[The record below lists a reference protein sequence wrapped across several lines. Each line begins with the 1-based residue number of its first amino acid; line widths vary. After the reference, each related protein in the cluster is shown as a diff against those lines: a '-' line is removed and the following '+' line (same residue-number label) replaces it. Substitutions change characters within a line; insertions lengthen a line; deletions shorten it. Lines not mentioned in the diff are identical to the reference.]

1 MSHLTRIGVLA
12 HPKRQPSAPLAE
24 QIAQRLSQR
33 GLQTWF
39 YTQWEAEQVA
49 NDVASVDMVI
59 AIGGDGAMLR
69 ASRVCAPYQVPVL
82 GINMGRLGFLTE
94 ISEVEQWEAKL
105 DQLLAG
111 DYWIEKRMMLTACV
125 FKGRDI
131 VAQGDAL
138 NEVLISGTVVGHM
151 VQIDAYIDK
160 SWATTYN
167 ADGLIISTPTG
178 STGYALSAGAP
189 ILPPQLTNI
198 LLVPVAPHLSMDRS
212 IVLSEGATVDVRVS
226 ESNRDYLMLTLDGS
240 VISQLDTSHRVQITA
255 SQNTSRFVRLRERN
269 YFYRSLLDRLEPRVS
284 REPPSY
290 TLQEEPDD

>member
-1 MSHLTRIGVLA
+1 MSQLTRIGVLA
-12 HPKRQPSAPLAE
+12 HPKRQASAPLAE

-33 GLQTWF
+33 GLQSWF
-39 YTQWEAEQVA
+39 YTQWEAEEVA
-49 NDVASVDMVI
+49 KDVASAELVI
-59 AIGGDGAMLR
+59 AIGGDGAMLQ

-125 FKGRDI
+125 IQGREV

-138 NEVLISGTVVGHM
+138 NEVLIGGTVVGHM
-151 VQIDAYIDK
+151 VQIDTYIDK

-167 ADGLIISTPTG
+167 ADGLIIATPTG
-178 STGYALSAGAP
+178 STGYALSVGAP

-198 LLVPVAPHLSMDRS
+198 LLVPVAPHLSMDRP
-212 IVLSEGATVDVRVS
+212 IVLSEGATVDVRVA
-226 ESNRDYLMLTLDGS
+226 EANRDHLMLTLDGS
-240 VISQLDTSHRVQITA
+240 VITELDSSHRVQITA

-290 TLQEEPDD
+290 TLEEDSS